1 MQLLERDGKY
11 IVNLKNIINR
21 GTILDLDMM
30 SGWCRWQWGDTDH
43 YTNPEFKWR
52 RRMFEFIFSRESHR
66 TLFVM
71 HFSNLSNV
79 TMGQYLEDE
88 E

>member
-11 IVNLKNIINR
+11 IVDLKVMKSRHIM
-21 GTILDLDMM
+21 LDLDVM
-30 SGWCRWQWGDTDH
+30 SSWCRHQWGDTDH

-52 RRMFEFIFSRESHR
+52 RRLFEFIFSREAHR

-79 TMGQYLEDE
+79 TNGQYLEDE